1 MEGLPMDFYAGAITT
16 VAVLVSRTFF
26 WDFRR
31 AFGGKRRAEVMSYLS
46 ASLEKAQ
53 DTHLSRQ
60 LLCT

>member
-31 AFGGKRRAEVMSYLS
+31 AFGGKRRAEAMSYLKRFTWDPRS
-46 ASLEKAQ
+46 PESPASL
-53 DTHLSRQ
+53 
-60 LLCT
+60 